1 MIFIA
6 SFSHPWR
13 NLQQMMVRSK
23 SESKFMGSLYQI
35 DLNKS
40 SVSQYCI
47 LPRLILVA
55 RSSIAFYF
63 VNISLVPVHSA
74 LSIQPGQAQC
84 GLWFQ
89 FVTLLWGL
97 QPPWS
102 WPVTMKWGS
111 EANSIKLVRV
121 SWDAGSPVIESVS
134 HRSLAAA
141 SSVVSVFSR
150 HCQHYHLSLF
160 NPDPILPQLFSF
172 PCPLPSGALFRPNT
186 HPFPFLLPLW
196 TIWALFCLSSIR
208 IKLESVLSKLVLQ
221 YHNLKFQYNIPLLDH
236 FNPIIAPQTDYGG

>member
-1 MIFIA
+1 
-6 SFSHPWR
+6 
-13 NLQQMMVRSK
+13 MMVRSK
-23 SESKFMGSLYQI
+23 SQSKFIGSLYRI

-47 LPRLILVA
+47 LSRLILVA

-74 LSIQPGQAQC
+74 LSIRPGQAQC

-111 EANSIKLVRV
+111 EPNSIKLVRV
-121 SWDAGSPVIESVS
+121 SWDAGGPVSLSVTEASPQPHQLCQCSPVIVNITICLYSIQTPSFLNYSASPVLSPVELCSDQTPTLSLSCSLFEPSEPNSVS
-134 HRSLAAA
+134 AA
-141 SSVVSVFSR
+141 SE
-150 HCQHYHLSLF
+150 L
-160 NPDPILPQLFSF
+160 I
-172 PCPLPSGALFRPNT
+172 
-186 HPFPFLLPLW
+186 
-196 TIWALFCLSSIR
+196 
-208 IKLESVLSKLVLQ
+208 
-221 YHNLKFQYNIPLLDH
+221 
-236 FNPIIAPQTDYGG
+236 

>member
-121 SWDAGSPVIESVS
+121 SWDAGGPVSLSVTEASPQP
-134 HRSLAAA
+134 HQLCQ
-141 SSVVSVFSR
+141 
-150 HCQHYHLSLF
+150 CQHYHLSLF
-160 NPDPILPQLFSF
+160 YPDPSFLNYSASPVLSPVELCSDQTPTLSLSFSLFE
-172 PCPLPSGALFRPNT
+172 PSEPY
-186 HPFPFLLPLW
+186 
-196 TIWALFCLSSIR
+196 
-208 IKLESVLSKLVLQ
+208 SVLAASEL
-221 YHNLKFQYNIPLLDH
+221 N
-236 FNPIIAPQTDYGG
+236 